1 MNEKKWFALYT
12 RARWEKKVSE
22 ILTRKKFENYCPINK
37 VVRQWSDRKK
47 IVHEPLFTSYVFA
60 RVSEFDITSLRQVH
74 GVINFVY
81 WLGKPAVV
89 RDSEIET
96 IRDFLAGHVNIKLEK
111 TPINANDKVR
121 VLTGP
126 LMELE
131 GEVLSVKRRTVR
143 VALPSLGY
151 LMFAEVETE
160 NIKVISQV
168 IPAAV
173 NMSYP
178 LYAIR

>member
-47 IVHEPLFTSYVFA
+47 IVHEPLFTSYVFV
-60 RVSEFDITSLRQVH
+60 RVSEFDITSLRQIQ
-74 GVINFVY
+74 GVVNFVY

-89 RDSEIET
+89 RDSEIEA
-96 IRDFLAGHVNIKLEK
+96 IRDLLAGHVNIKLEK

-121 VLTGP
+121 VLSGP

-131 GEVLSVKRRTVR
+131 GEVLSVKSRTVR

-160 NIKVISQV
+160 NIKVISHLMPV
-168 IPAAV
+168 AV

>member
-22 ILTRKKFENYCPINK
+22 FLTRKKIENYCPTNR

-47 IVHEPLFTSYVFA
+47 IVHEPLFTSYVFVRA
-60 RVSEFDITSLRQVH
+60 ADFDITFLKQVQ

-89 RDSEIET
+89 RDSEIVA
-96 IRDFLAGHVNIKLEK
+96 IRNFLAGHVNIRLEK
-111 TPINANDKVR
+111 TPIYAHDKVQ
-121 VLTGP
+121 VLSGP
-126 LMELE
+126 LKELE
-131 GEVLSVKRRTVR
+131 GEVLSVKSRTVR

-151 LMFAEVETE
+151 LMLAEIETE
-160 NIKVISQV
+160 NIKVISHV
-168 IPAAV
+168 IPAAI